1 MNQVIKSFLGVFLI
15 MFLVITSVSIIS
27 IFLEV
32 MNAQNEHACIIN
44 EIENSYFNSKVIA
57 QCEND
62 ARKKGYSVSTKVFYE
77 DLEKIKQENK
87 DPEDAKIAKV
97 ELKFP
102 INIAFWQLKQ
112 EYKLEGYAR

>member
-1 MNQVIKSFLGVFLI
+1 MKLKIA
-15 MFLVITSVSIIS
+15 IS
-27 IFLEV
+27 IARSLHNVKMTQEK
-32 MNAQNEHACIIN
+32 
-44 EIENSYFNSKVIA
+44 KVI
-57 QCEND
+57 QFQQ
-62 ARKKGYSVSTKVFYE
+62 KFFI
-77 DLEKIKQENK
+77 IKQENK